1 MLLGF
6 IVLLGFRV
14 YSAFRV
20 YNVFSLRQL
29 FLFVNIITKMAYRTR
44 TLRKRK
50 ASRRKASRRG
60 GRGTRRYRR
69 GGWIATGSGSGC
81 DQPVLC

>member
-1 MLLGF
+1 VLLGF

-29 FLFVNIITKMAYRTR
+29 FLFVNIITKQKSKWLTEHA
-44 TLRKRK
+44 L
-50 ASRRKASRRG
+50 
-60 GRGTRRYRR
+60 
-69 GGWIATGSGSGC
+69 
-81 DQPVLC
+81 

>member
-1 MLLGF
+1 VLLGF

-50 ASRRKASRRG
+50 ASCRKASRG
-60 GRGTRRYRR
+60 GRRKCASRSRR
-69 GGWIATGSGSGC
+69 GGGWDWIGAY
-81 DQPVLC
+81 